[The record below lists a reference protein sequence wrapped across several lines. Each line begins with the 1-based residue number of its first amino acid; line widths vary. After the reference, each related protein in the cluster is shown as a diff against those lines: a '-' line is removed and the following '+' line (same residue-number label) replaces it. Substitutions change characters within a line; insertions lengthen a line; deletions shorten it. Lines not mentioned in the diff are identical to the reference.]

1 MTRAPQPPAALD
13 SLLAGTLHYGSV
25 VASAII
31 GLGVAMALTGS
42 GIGNRQL
49 ATGRAVDIVT
59 AGIALFILLP
69 VLRVVLMLVSFL
81 RERDYLLS
89 VIAGVVLTI
98 ILLGF
103 AVGSRLASAIAG

>member
-1 MTRAPQPPAALD
+1 MTRAPRTPTALD
-13 SLLAGTLHYGSV
+13 SLLAGTLHYGTV
-25 VASAII
+25 MASAII
-31 GLGVAMALTGS
+31 GLGVAMGLTGS
-42 GIGNRQL
+42 GSGGRQL
-49 ATGRAVDIVT
+49 ANLRAEDIVT

-69 VLRVVLMLVSFL
+69 VLRVVLMLISFL

-103 AVGSRLASAIAG
+103 AVGSRMASAIAG